1 MNAPLLAAEQMD
13 GADLHRQV
21 LTSLEEMDALTPEWN
36 ELLTQYAGRN
46 LFLTPPGTVPG
57 GGLLVTENRCVC

>member
-46 LFLTPPGTVPG
+46 LSHPRLEPC
-57 GGLLVTENRCVC
+57 LVAGFW